1 LIKYFQYNNNYKE
14 IQIAFMKKTQLVLG
28 LLVALT
34 SLTTVANAQMKEG
47 KISYERKINMHRNL
61 PDPQMKSMVPEFRT
75 DKFELIFNEN
85 VSLFRSVV
93 DEEAPD
99 PFANAGGGGGGG
111 MRFNFRMPS
120 ANTYTDLA
128 KQMQYEGREFF
139 EKEFLIIDS
148 LKQYKWKL
156 SEETKT
162 IAKQLC
168 KKATT
173 MVTAPQ
179 MRMRVSIGGPGNNS
193 DTTANTPRAP
203 KETELVVWYAE
214 GIPVSFGPE
223 GYSGLP
229 GVIMEIDQ
237 DNGANVMTAVE
248 VSTKY
253 PKKELVAPS
262 KGEKMNRAQFQENM
276 MKLMQD
282 MQRGGGI
289 RMGGSAIRIGGG
301 N

>member
-1 LIKYFQYNNNYKE
+1 MKK
-14 IQIAFMKKTQLVLG
+14 IQIVLG
-28 LLVALT
+28 LMLALT
-34 SLTTVANAQMKEG
+34 SVTTNVMAQMKEG

-61 PDPQMKSMVPEFRT
+61 PDPQMKSMIPEFRT
-75 DKFELIFNEN
+75 DKFELIFNES

-93 DEEAPD
+93 DDEAPD

-111 MRFNFRMPS
+111 MRMNFRMPT
-120 ANTYTDLA
+120 ANTFTDVA
-128 KQMQYEGREFF
+128 KQMQYEERAFF
-139 EKEFLIIDS
+139 EKEFLIVDS

-173 MVTAPQ
+173 MISAPQ
-179 MRMRVSIGGPGNNS
+179 MRMRVSIGGGGNNT

-214 GIPVSFGPE
+214 NIPVSFGPDS
-223 GYSGLP
+223 YNGLP

-237 DNGANVMTAVE
+237 DNGANVTTAVE
-248 VSTKY
+248 VSAKY
-253 PKKELVAPS
+253 PKKELVAPT

-276 MKLMQD
+276 QKLMQD

-289 RMGGSAIRIGGG
+289 RMGGTAIRIGGG

>member
-1 LIKYFQYNNNYKE
+1 
-14 IQIAFMKKTQLVLG
+14 MKKIQLVFGMLI
-28 LLVALT
+28 ALI
-34 SLTTVANAQMKEG
+34 SVTTTAKAQMKEG

-61 PDPQMKSMVPEFRT
+61 PDPQMKSMIPEFRT
-75 DKFELIFNEN
+75 DKFELIFNES

-139 EKEFLIIDS
+139 EKEFLIVDS

-156 SEETKT
+156 SEETKM

-173 MVTAPQ
+173 MITAPQ
-179 MRMRVSIGGPGNNS
+179 VMRMRVSMGRGGENNT

-214 GIPVSFGPE
+214 NIPVSFGPDS
-223 GYSGLP
+223 YSGLP

-237 DNGANVMTAVE
+237 DNGANVTTAVE
-248 VSTKY
+248 VSAKY
-253 PKKELVAPS
+253 PKKELVAPT
-262 KGEKMNRAQFQENM
+262 KGEKMNRVQFQENM
-276 MKLMQD
+276 QKLMQE

-289 RMGGSAIRIGGG
+289 RMGGAAIRVGGG

>member
-1 LIKYFQYNNNYKE
+1 
-14 IQIAFMKKTQLVLG
+14 MKKIQLVFGMLI
-28 LLVALT
+28 ALT
-34 SLTTVANAQMKEG
+34 SVITTAKAQMKEG

-61 PDPQMKSMVPEFRT
+61 PDPQMKSMIPEFRT
-75 DKFELIFNEN
+75 DKFELIFNES

-139 EKEFLIIDS
+139 EKEFLIVDS

-156 SEETKT
+156 SEETKM

-173 MVTAPQ
+173 MITAPQ
-179 MRMRVSIGGPGNNS
+179 VMRMRVSMGRGGENNT

-214 GIPVSFGPE
+214 NIPASFGPDS
-223 GYSGLP
+223 YSGLP

-237 DNGANVMTAVE
+237 DNGANVTTAVE
-248 VSTKY
+248 VSAKY
-253 PKKELVAPS
+253 PKKELVAPT
-262 KGEKMNRAQFQENM
+262 KGEKMNRVQFQENM
-276 MKLMQD
+276 QKLMQE

-289 RMGGSAIRIGGG
+289 RMGGAAIRVGGG

>member
-1 LIKYFQYNNNYKE
+1 
-14 IQIAFMKKTQLVLG
+14 MKKTQLVLG
-28 LLVALT
+28 LLIAFT
-34 SLTTVANAQMKEG
+34 SLTTVANGQMKEG

-75 DKFELIFNEN
+75 DKFELIFNES

-93 DEEAPD
+93 DDEAPD
-99 PFANAGGGGGGG
+99 PFANAGGGGGG
-111 MRFNFRMPS
+111 MRMNFRMPT
-120 ANTYTDLA
+120 ANTYTDMA
-128 KQMQYEGREFF
+128 KQMQYEERAFF
-139 EKEFLIIDS
+139 EKEFLIVDS

-173 MVTAPQ
+173 MITAPQ
-179 MRMRVSIGGPGNNS
+179 MRMRVSIGGGGNNT
-193 DTTANTPRAP
+193 DTAANTPRAP

-214 GIPVSFGPE
+214 NIPVSFGPDN
-223 GYSGLP
+223 YSGLP

-237 DNGANVMTAVE
+237 DNGATVTTAVE
-248 VSTKY
+248 VSAKY
-253 PKKELVAPS
+253 PKKELVAPT
-262 KGEKMNRAQFQENM
+262 KGDKMNRAQFQENM
-276 MKLMQD
+276 QKLMQE

-289 RMGGSAIRIGGG
+289 RMGGMNIRVGG

>member
-1 LIKYFQYNNNYKE
+1 
-14 IQIAFMKKTQLVLG
+14 
-28 LLVALT
+28 
-34 SLTTVANAQMKEG
+34 
-47 KISYERKINMHRNL
+47 MHRNL

-75 DKFELIFNEN
+75 DKFELIFNES

-111 MRFNFRMPS
+111 MRFNFRMPT
-120 ANTYTDLA
+120 ANTFTDIA
-128 KQMQYEGREFF
+128 KQMQYEERAFF
-139 EKEFLIIDS
+139 EKEFLIVDS
-148 LKQYKWKL
+148 IKQYKWKL

-173 MVTAPQ
+173 MISAPQ
-179 MRMRVSIGGPGNNS
+179 MRMRISIGGSANNT

-214 GIPVSFGPE
+214 NIPVSFGPDS
-223 GYSGLP
+223 YNGLP

-237 DNGANVMTAVE
+237 DNGANVTTAVE

-253 PKKELVAPS
+253 PKKELVAPT

-276 MKLMQD
+276 QKLMQE
-282 MQRGGGI
+282 MQRGGGG
-289 RMGGSAIRIGGG
+289 MGGMRIRVGGG

>member
-1 LIKYFQYNNNYKE
+1 
-14 IQIAFMKKTQLVLG
+14 MKKIQLVLG
-28 LLVALT
+28 MLIALT
-34 SLTTVANAQMKEG
+34 SVSTFATAQMKEG

-75 DKFELIFNEN
+75 DKFELIFNES

-93 DEEAPD
+93 DDEAPD

-111 MRFNFRMPS
+111 MRMAFRMPT

-128 KQMQYEGREFF
+128 KQTQYEERAFF

-173 MVTAPQ
+173 MITSPQ
-179 MRMRVSIGGPGNNS
+179 MRMRVSIGGGNNT

-214 GIPVSFGPE
+214 NIPVSFGPDN
-223 GYSGLP
+223 YSGLP

-237 DNGANVMTAVE
+237 DNGATVTTAVE
-248 VSTKY
+248 VSAKY
-253 PKKELVAPS
+253 PKKELVAPT
-262 KGEKMNRAQFQENM
+262 KGDKMNRAQFQENM
-276 MKLMQD
+276 QKLIQD
-282 MQRGGGI
+282 MQRGGGG
-289 RMGGSAIRIGGG
+289 MGGMRIRVGG

>member
-1 LIKYFQYNNNYKE
+1 
-14 IQIAFMKKTQLVLG
+14 MKKIQLVLG
-28 LLVALT
+28 LLIALT
-34 SLTTVANAQMKEG
+34 SLTTVATAQMKEG

-99 PFANAGGGGGGG
+99 PFANAGGGGGG
-111 MRFNFRMPS
+111 MRMNFRMPT
-120 ANTYTDLA
+120 ANTYTDMA
-128 KQMQYEGREFF
+128 KQMQYEERAFF

-173 MVTAPQ
+173 MITSPQ
-179 MRMRVSIGGPGNNS
+179 MRMRVSIGGAGNNT

-214 GIPVSFGPE
+214 NIPVSFGPDN
-223 GYSGLP
+223 YSGLP

-237 DNGANVMTAVE
+237 DNGATVTTAVE
-248 VSTKY
+248 VSAKY
-253 PKKELVAPS
+253 PKKELVAPT
-262 KGEKMNRAQFQENM
+262 KGDKMNRAQFQENM
-276 MKLMQD
+276 MKLVQD
-282 MQRGGGI
+282 IQRGGG
-289 RMGGSAIRIGGG
+289 MGGMRIRVGG

>member
-1 LIKYFQYNNNYKE
+1 MKK
-14 IQIAFMKKTQLVLG
+14 IQLVFGLLIAFT
-28 LLVALT
+28 T
-34 SLTTVANAQMKEG
+34 LTTSATAQMKEG

-61 PDPQMKSMVPEFRT
+61 PDPQMKSMIPEFRT
-75 DKFELIFNEN
+75 DKFELIFNES

-93 DEEAPD
+93 DDEAPD
-99 PFANAGGGGGGG
+99 PFANAGGGGGG
-111 MRFNFRMPS
+111 MRMNFRMPT
-120 ANTYTDLA
+120 ANTFTDVS
-128 KQMQYEGREFF
+128 KQMQYEERAFF

-173 MVTAPQ
+173 MITAPQ
-179 MRMRVSIGGPGNNS
+179 MRMRVSIGGGGNNT
-193 DTTANTPRAP
+193 DTAANTPRAP

-214 GIPVSFGPE
+214 NIPVSFGPDN
-223 GYSGLP
+223 YSGLP

-237 DNGANVMTAVE
+237 DNGATVTTAVE
-248 VSTKY
+248 VSAKY

-276 MKLMQD
+276 QKLMQD

-289 RMGGSAIRIGGG
+289 RMGGMNIRVGG

>member
-1 LIKYFQYNNNYKE
+1 MRKI
-14 IQIAFMKKTQLVLG
+14 QLVFG
-28 LLVALT
+28 LLIALT
-34 SLTTVANAQMKEG
+34 SVSTKATAQMKEG

-75 DKFELIFNEN
+75 DKFELIFNES

-93 DEEAPD
+93 DDEAPD

-111 MRFNFRMPS
+111 MRMNFRMPT
-120 ANTYTDLA
+120 ANTYTDMA
-128 KQMQYEGREFF
+128 KQMQYEERAFF

-173 MVTAPQ
+173 MITAPQ
-179 MRMRVSIGGPGNNS
+179 MRMRVSMGRGGENNT

-214 GIPVSFGPE
+214 NIPVSFGPDN
-223 GYSGLP
+223 YSGLP

-237 DNGANVMTAVE
+237 DNGATVTTAVE
-248 VSTKY
+248 VSAKY
-253 PKKELVAPS
+253 PKKELVAPT
-262 KGEKMNRAQFQENM
+262 KGDKMNRVQFQENM
-276 MKLMQD
+276 QKLMQE

-289 RMGGSAIRIGGG
+289 RMGGATIRVGG
-301 N
+301 NNN

>member
-1 LIKYFQYNNNYKE
+1 
-14 IQIAFMKKTQLVLG
+14 MKKIQLVLG
-28 LLVALT
+28 LLIALT
-34 SLTTVANAQMKEG
+34 SLTTVATAQMKEG

-99 PFANAGGGGGGG
+99 PFANAGGGGGG
-111 MRFNFRMPS
+111 MRMNFRMPT
-120 ANTYTDLA
+120 ANTYTDMA
-128 KQMQYEGREFF
+128 KQMQYEERAFF

-173 MVTAPQ
+173 MITSPQ
-179 MRMRVSIGGPGNNS
+179 MRMRVSIGGAGNNT

-214 GIPVSFGPE
+214 NIPVSFGPDN
-223 GYSGLP
+223 YSGLP

-237 DNGANVMTAVE
+237 DNGATVTTAVE
-248 VSTKY
+248 VSAKY
-253 PKKELVAPS
+253 PKKELVAPT
-262 KGEKMNRAQFQENM
+262 KGDKMNRAQFQENM
-276 MKLMQD
+276 QKLIQD
-282 MQRGGGI
+282 MQRGGG
-289 RMGGSAIRIGGG
+289 MGGMRIRVGG

>member
-1 LIKYFQYNNNYKE
+1 
-14 IQIAFMKKTQLVLG
+14 MKKIQLLLG
-28 LLVALT
+28 MMIALISIST
-34 SLTTVANAQMKEG
+34 SIAAQMKEG

-61 PDPQMKSMVPEFRT
+61 PNPQMKSMVPEFRT
-75 DKFELIFNEN
+75 DKFELIFNES

-93 DEEAPD
+93 DDEAPD
-99 PFANAGGGGGGG
+99 PFANAGGGGGG
-111 MRFNFRMPS
+111 MRMNFRMPT
-120 ANTYTDLA
+120 ANTFTDVS
-128 KQMQYEGREFF
+128 KQMQYEERAFF

-173 MVTAPQ
+173 MITAPQ
-179 MRMRVSIGGPGNNS
+179 MRMRVSIGGGGNNT
-193 DTTANTPRAP
+193 DTAANTPRAP

-214 GIPVSFGPE
+214 NIPVSFGPDN
-223 GYSGLP
+223 YSGLP

-237 DNGANVMTAVE
+237 DNGATVTTAVE
-248 VSTKY
+248 VSAKY
-253 PKKELVAPS
+253 PKKELVAPT
-262 KGEKMNRAQFQENM
+262 KGDKMNRAQFQENM
-276 MKLMQD
+276 QKLMQE

-289 RMGGSAIRIGGG
+289 RMGGMNIRVGG

>member
-1 LIKYFQYNNNYKE
+1 MKK
-14 IQIAFMKKTQLVLG
+14 IQIVVG
-28 LLVALT
+28 LLIALT
-34 SLTTVANAQMKEG
+34 SITTTVAAQMKEG

-61 PDPQMKSMVPEFRT
+61 PDPQMKSMIPEFRT
-75 DKFELIFNEN
+75 DKFELIFNES

-93 DEEAPD
+93 DDEAPD
-99 PFANAGGGGGGG
+99 PFANAGGGGGG
-111 MRFNFRMPS
+111 MRMNFRMPT
-120 ANTYTDLA
+120 ANTFTDVT
-128 KQMQYEGREFF
+128 KQMQYEERAFF
-139 EKEFLIIDS
+139 EKEFLIVDS

-173 MVTAPQ
+173 MITAPQ
-179 MRMRVSIGGPGNNS
+179 IRMRISRGGENNT
-193 DTTANTPRAP
+193 DTAANTPRAP

-214 GIPVSFGPE
+214 NIPVSFGPDN
-223 GYSGLP
+223 YSGLP

-237 DNGANVMTAVE
+237 DNGATVTTAVE

-253 PKKELVAPS
+253 PKKELVAPT

-276 MKLMQD
+276 QKLMQD
-282 MQRGGGI
+282 MQRGGGG
-289 RMGGSAIRIGGG
+289 MGGMRIRVGGG

>member
-1 LIKYFQYNNNYKE
+1 
-14 IQIAFMKKTQLVLG
+14 MKKIKLMLG
-28 LLVALT
+28 LLIALT
-34 SLTTVANAQMKEG
+34 SIATVANAQMKEG

-61 PDPQMKSMVPEFRT
+61 PDPQMKSMIPEFRT
-75 DKFELIFNEN
+75 DKFELIFNES

-93 DEEAPD
+93 DDEAPD
-99 PFANAGGGGGGG
+99 PFANAGGGGGG

-128 KQMQYEGREFF
+128 KQIQYEGREFF
-139 EKEFLIIDS
+139 EKEFLIVDS

-173 MVTAPQ
+173 MITAPQ
-179 MRMRVSIGGPGNNS
+179 MRMRVSIGRGGENNT
-193 DTTANTPRAP
+193 DTTANTTRAP

-214 GIPVSFGPE
+214 NIPVSFGPDS
-223 GYSGLP
+223 YSGLP

-237 DNGANVMTAVE
+237 DNGATVTTAVE
-248 VSTKY
+248 VSAKY
-253 PKKELVAPS
+253 PKKELVAPT

-276 MKLMQD
+276 QKLMQD

-289 RMGGSAIRIGGG
+289 RMGGNAIRIGGG

>member
-1 LIKYFQYNNNYKE
+1 
-14 IQIAFMKKTQLVLG
+14 MKKIQLVLG
-28 LLVALT
+28 LMIAFISIST
-34 SLTTVANAQMKEG
+34 SAIAQMKEG

-75 DKFELIFNEN
+75 DKFELIFNES

-93 DEEAPD
+93 DDEAPD
-99 PFANAGGGGGGG
+99 PFANAGGGGGG
-111 MRFNFRMPS
+111 MRMNFRMPT
-120 ANTYTDLA
+120 ANTFTDVS
-128 KQMQYEGREFF
+128 KQMQYEERAFF

-148 LKQYKWKL
+148 LKQSKWKL

-173 MVTAPQ
+173 MITAPQ
-179 MRMRVSIGGPGNNS
+179 MRMRVSIGGGGNNT
-193 DTTANTPRAP
+193 DTAANTPRAP

-214 GIPVSFGPE
+214 NIPVSFGPDN
-223 GYSGLP
+223 YSGLP

-237 DNGANVMTAVE
+237 DNGATVTTAVE
-248 VSTKY
+248 VSSRY
-253 PKKELVAPS
+253 PKKELVAPT
-262 KGEKMNRAQFQENM
+262 KGDKMNRAQFQENM
-276 MKLMQD
+276 QKLMQE

-289 RMGGSAIRIGGG
+289 RMGGMNIRVGG

>member
-1 LIKYFQYNNNYKE
+1 
-14 IQIAFMKKTQLVLG
+14 MKKIQLVFG
-28 LLVALT
+28 LLIALT
-34 SLTTVANAQMKEG
+34 SISINAKAQMKEG

-75 DKFELIFNEN
+75 DKFELIFNES

-111 MRFNFRMPS
+111 MRFNFRMPT
-120 ANTYTDLA
+120 ANTFTDIA
-128 KQMQYEGREFF
+128 KQMQYEERAFF
-139 EKEFLIIDS
+139 EKEFLIVDS
-148 LKQYKWKL
+148 IKQYKWKL

-173 MVTAPQ
+173 MISAPQ
-179 MRMRVSIGGPGNNS
+179 MRMRISIGGSANNT

-214 GIPVSFGPE
+214 NIPVSFGPDS
-223 GYSGLP
+223 YNGLP

-237 DNGANVMTAVE
+237 DNGANVTTAVE

-253 PKKELVAPS
+253 PKKELVAPT
-262 KGEKMNRAQFQENM
+262 KGEKMNRVQFQENM
-276 MKLMQD
+276 QKLMQE

-289 RMGGSAIRIGGG
+289 RMGGTSIRVGGG

>member
-1 LIKYFQYNNNYKE
+1 
-14 IQIAFMKKTQLVLG
+14 MKKIQLVFG
-28 LLVALT
+28 LLITLT
-34 SLTTVANAQMKEG
+34 SITTTVAAQMKEG

-75 DKFELIFNEN
+75 DKFELIFNES

-111 MRFNFRMPS
+111 MRMNFRMPT
-120 ANTYTDLA
+120 ANTYTDMA
-128 KQMQYEGREFF
+128 KQMQYEERAFF
-139 EKEFLIIDS
+139 EKEFLIVDS

-173 MVTAPQ
+173 MITAPQ
-179 MRMRVSIGGPGNNS
+179 MRMRVSMGGGNNT

-214 GIPVSFGPE
+214 NIPVSFGPDS
-223 GYSGLP
+223 YSGLP

-237 DNGANVMTAVE
+237 DNGATVTTAVE
-248 VSTKY
+248 VSAKY
-253 PKKELVAPS
+253 PKKELVAPT
-262 KGEKMNRAQFQENM
+262 KGDKMNRAQFQENM
-276 MKLMQD
+276 QKLMQD
-282 MQRGGGI
+282 MQRGGG
-289 RMGGSAIRIGGG
+289 MGGMRIRVGG

>member
-1 LIKYFQYNNNYKE
+1 
-14 IQIAFMKKTQLVLG
+14 MKKIQLVFG
-28 LLVALT
+28 LLITLT
-34 SLTTVANAQMKEG
+34 SITTTATAQMKEP

-85 VSLFRSVV
+85 ASLFRSVV

-99 PFANAGGGGGGG
+99 PFANAGGGGGG
-111 MRFNFRMPS
+111 MRMNFRMPT
-120 ANTYTDLA
+120 ANTYTDIA
-128 KQMQYEGREFF
+128 KQMQYEERAFF

-173 MVTAPQ
+173 MITSPQ
-179 MRMRVSIGGPGNNS
+179 MRMRVSIGGGGNNA

-214 GIPVSFGPE
+214 NIPVSFGPDN
-223 GYSGLP
+223 YSGLP

-237 DNGANVMTAVE
+237 DNGATVTTAVE
-248 VSTKY
+248 VSAKY
-253 PKKELVAPS
+253 PKKELVVPS
-262 KGEKMNRAQFQENM
+262 KGDKMNRAQFQENM
-276 MKLMQD
+276 QKLMQD

-289 RMGGSAIRIGGG
+289 RMGGMNIRVGGG

>member
-1 LIKYFQYNNNYKE
+1 MKK
-14 IQIAFMKKTQLVLG
+14 IQIVVG
-28 LLVALT
+28 LLLALT
-34 SLTTVANAQMKEG
+34 SITTTVTAQMKEG

-61 PDPQMKSMVPEFRT
+61 PDPQMKSMIPEFRT
-75 DKFELIFNEN
+75 DKFELIFNES

-93 DEEAPD
+93 DDEAPD
-99 PFANAGGGGGGG
+99 PFANAGGGGGG
-111 MRFNFRMPS
+111 MRMNFRMPT
-120 ANTYTDLA
+120 ANTFTDVT
-128 KQMQYEGREFF
+128 KQMQYEERAFF
-139 EKEFLIIDS
+139 EKEFLIVDS

-173 MVTAPQ
+173 MISAPQ
-179 MRMRVSIGGPGNNS
+179 IRMRISRGGGDNNA

-214 GIPVSFGPE
+214 NIPVSFGPDS
-223 GYSGLP
+223 YNGLP

-237 DNGANVMTAVE
+237 DNGATVTTAVE
-248 VSTKY
+248 VSAKY
-253 PKKELVAPS
+253 PKKELVAPT

-276 MKLMQD
+276 QKLMQD
-282 MQRGGGI
+282 MQRGGGG
-289 RMGGSAIRIGGG
+289 MGGMRIRVGGG

>member
-1 LIKYFQYNNNYKE
+1 LINHFQYNNYYKE
-14 IQIAFMKKTQLVLG
+14 IKIAFMKKIQLVLG
-28 LLVALT
+28 LLIALT
-34 SLTTVANAQMKEG
+34 SLTTVATAQMKEG

-99 PFANAGGGGGGG
+99 PFANAGGGGGG
-111 MRFNFRMPS
+111 MRMNFRMPT
-120 ANTYTDLA
+120 ANTYTDMA
-128 KQMQYEGREFF
+128 KQMQYEERAFF

-173 MVTAPQ
+173 MITSPQ
-179 MRMRVSIGGPGNNS
+179 MRMRVSIGGAGNNT

-214 GIPVSFGPE
+214 NIPVSFGPDN
-223 GYSGLP
+223 YSGLP

-237 DNGANVMTAVE
+237 DNGATVTTAVE
-248 VSTKY
+248 VSAKY
-253 PKKELVAPS
+253 PKKELVAPT
-262 KGEKMNRAQFQENM
+262 KGDKMNRAQFQENM
-276 MKLMQD
+276 QKLMQD
-282 MQRGGGI
+282 MQRGGG
-289 RMGGSAIRIGGG
+289 MGGMRIRVGG

>member
-1 LIKYFQYNNNYKE
+1 
-14 IQIAFMKKTQLVLG
+14 MKKIQLVFG
-28 LLVALT
+28 LLITLT
-34 SLTTVANAQMKEG
+34 SITTTVTAQMKEG

-61 PDPQMKSMVPEFRT
+61 PDPQMKSMIPEFRT
-75 DKFELIFNEN
+75 DKFELIFNES

-111 MRFNFRMPS
+111 MRMNFRMPT
-120 ANTYTDLA
+120 ANTYTDMA
-128 KQMQYEGREFF
+128 KQMQYEERAFF
-139 EKEFLIIDS
+139 EKEFLIVDS

-173 MVTAPQ
+173 MITAPQ
-179 MRMRVSIGGPGNNS
+179 MRMRVSMGGGNNT

-214 GIPVSFGPE
+214 NIPVSFGPDN
-223 GYSGLP
+223 YSGLP

-237 DNGANVMTAVE
+237 DNGATVTTAVE
-248 VSTKY
+248 VSAKY
-253 PKKELVAPS
+253 PKKELVAPT
-262 KGEKMNRAQFQENM
+262 KGDKMNRAQFQENM
-276 MKLMQD
+276 QKLMQD

-289 RMGGSAIRIGGG
+289 RMGGGIRLGGG

>member
-1 LIKYFQYNNNYKE
+1 
-14 IQIAFMKKTQLVLG
+14 MKKIQLVLG
-28 LLVALT
+28 LLIA
-34 SLTTVANAQMKEG
+34 LTTVTTSATAQMKEG

-61 PDPQMKSMVPEFRT
+61 PNPQMKSMVPEFRT

-99 PFANAGGGGGGG
+99 PFANAGGGGGG

-173 MVTAPQ
+173 MITAPQ
-179 MRMRVSIGGPGNNS
+179 MRMRVSIGRGGENNT

-214 GIPVSFGPE
+214 NIPVSFGPDN
-223 GYSGLP
+223 YSGLP

-237 DNGANVMTAVE
+237 DNGATVTTAVE
-248 VSTKY
+248 VSAKY
-253 PKKELVAPS
+253 PKKELVAPT
-262 KGEKMNRAQFQENM
+262 KGDKMNRAQFQENM
-276 MKLMQD
+276 QKLMQD

-289 RMGGSAIRIGGG
+289 RMGGMNIRVGG

>member
-1 LIKYFQYNNNYKE
+1 MKK
-14 IQIAFMKKTQLVLG
+14 IQIVVG
-28 LLVALT
+28 LLIALT
-34 SLTTVANAQMKEG
+34 SITTTATAQMKEG

-61 PDPQMKSMVPEFRT
+61 PDPQMKSMIPEFRT
-75 DKFELIFNEN
+75 DKFELIFNES

-93 DEEAPD
+93 DDEAPD
-99 PFANAGGGGGGG
+99 PFANAGGGGGG
-111 MRFNFRMPS
+111 MRMNFRMPT
-120 ANTYTDLA
+120 ANTFTDVA
-128 KQMQYEGREFF
+128 KQMQYEERAFF
-139 EKEFLIIDS
+139 EKEFLIVDS

-173 MVTAPQ
+173 MITAPQ
-179 MRMRVSIGGPGNNS
+179 MRMRVSIGGPGNNT
-193 DTTANTPRAP
+193 DTAANTPRAP

-214 GIPVSFGPE
+214 NIPVSFGPDN
-223 GYSGLP
+223 YSGLP

-237 DNGANVMTAVE
+237 DNGANVTTAVE
-248 VSTKY
+248 VSAKY
-253 PKKELVAPS
+253 PKKELVAPT

-276 MKLMQD
+276 QKLMQD

-289 RMGGSAIRIGGG
+289 RMGGATIRVGGG

>member
-1 LIKYFQYNNNYKE
+1 
-14 IQIAFMKKTQLVLG
+14 MKKIQLLLG
-28 LLVALT
+28 MMIALISIST
-34 SLTTVANAQMKEG
+34 SIAAQMKEG

-75 DKFELIFNEN
+75 DKFELIFNES

-93 DEEAPD
+93 DDEAPD

-111 MRFNFRMPS
+111 MRMNFRMPT
-120 ANTYTDLA
+120 ANTYTDMA
-128 KQMQYEGREFF
+128 KQMQYEERAFF

-173 MVTAPQ
+173 MITAPQ
-179 MRMRVSIGGPGNNS
+179 MRMRVSIGGGGNNT

-214 GIPVSFGPE
+214 NIPVSFGPDN
-223 GYSGLP
+223 YSGLP

-237 DNGANVMTAVE
+237 DNGATVTTAVE
-248 VSTKY
+248 VSAKY
-253 PKKELVAPS
+253 PKKELIAPT
-262 KGEKMNRAQFQENM
+262 KGDKMNRAQFQENM
-276 MKLMQD
+276 QKLIQD
-282 MQRGGGI
+282 MQRGGGG
-289 RMGGSAIRIGGG
+289 MGGMRIRVGG

>member
-1 LIKYFQYNNNYKE
+1 
-14 IQIAFMKKTQLVLG
+14 MKKIQLVFGMLI
-28 LLVALT
+28 ALT
-34 SLTTVANAQMKEG
+34 SVITTAKAQMKEG

-61 PDPQMKSMVPEFRT
+61 PDPQMKSMIPEFRT
-75 DKFELIFNEN
+75 DKFELIFNES

-139 EKEFLIIDS
+139 EKEFLIVDS

-156 SEETKT
+156 SEETKM

-173 MVTAPQ
+173 MITAPQ
-179 MRMRVSIGGPGNNS
+179 VMRMRVSMGRGGENNT

-214 GIPVSFGPE
+214 NIPVSFGPDS
-223 GYSGLP
+223 YSGLP

-237 DNGANVMTAVE
+237 DNGANVTTAVE

-253 PKKELVAPS
+253 PKKELVAPT
-262 KGEKMNRAQFQENM
+262 KGEKMNRVQFQENM
-276 MKLMQD
+276 QKLMQE

-289 RMGGSAIRIGGG
+289 RMGGAAIRVGGG

>member
-1 LIKYFQYNNNYKE
+1 
-14 IQIAFMKKTQLVLG
+14 MKKIQLVLG
-28 LLVALT
+28 LLIALT
-34 SLTTVANAQMKEG
+34 SLTTVATAQMKEG

-99 PFANAGGGGGGG
+99 PFANAGGGGGG
-111 MRFNFRMPS
+111 MRMNFRMPT
-120 ANTYTDLA
+120 ANTYTDMA
-128 KQMQYEGREFF
+128 KQMQYEERAFF

-173 MVTAPQ
+173 MITSPQ
-179 MRMRVSIGGPGNNS
+179 MRMRVSIGGAGNNT

-214 GIPVSFGPE
+214 NIPVSFGPDN
-223 GYSGLP
+223 YSGLP

-237 DNGANVMTAVE
+237 DNGATVTTAVE
-248 VSTKY
+248 VSAKY
-253 PKKELVAPS
+253 PKKELVAPT
-262 KGEKMNRAQFQENM
+262 KGDKMNRAQFQENM
-276 MKLMQD
+276 MKLVQD
-282 MQRGGGI
+282 MQRGGG
-289 RMGGSAIRIGGG
+289 MGGMRIRVGG

>member
-1 LIKYFQYNNNYKE
+1 
-14 IQIAFMKKTQLVLG
+14 MKKIQLVFG
-28 LLVALT
+28 LLIALT
-34 SLTTVANAQMKEG
+34 SISINAKAQMKEG

-75 DKFELIFNEN
+75 DKFELIFNES

-111 MRFNFRMPS
+111 MRFNFRMPT
-120 ANTYTDLA
+120 ANTFTDIA
-128 KQMQYEGREFF
+128 KQMQYEERAFF
-139 EKEFLIIDS
+139 EKEFLIVDS
-148 LKQYKWKL
+148 IKQYKWKL

-173 MVTAPQ
+173 MISAPQ
-179 MRMRVSIGGPGNNS
+179 MRMRISIGGSANNT
-193 DTTANTPRAP
+193 DTTANTQRAP

-214 GIPVSFGPE
+214 NIPVSFGPDS
-223 GYSGLP
+223 YNGLP

-237 DNGANVMTAVE
+237 DNGANVTTAVE

-253 PKKELVAPS
+253 PKKELVAPT

-276 MKLMQD
+276 QKLMQE
-282 MQRGGGI
+282 MQRGGGG
-289 RMGGSAIRIGGG
+289 MGGMRIRVGGG

>member
-1 LIKYFQYNNNYKE
+1 
-14 IQIAFMKKTQLVLG
+14 MKKIQLLLG
-28 LLVALT
+28 MMIALISIST
-34 SLTTVANAQMKEG
+34 SIAAQMKEG

-75 DKFELIFNEN
+75 DKFELIFNES

-93 DEEAPD
+93 DDEAPD
-99 PFANAGGGGGGG
+99 PFANAGGGGGG
-111 MRFNFRMPS
+111 MRMNFRMPT
-120 ANTYTDLA
+120 ANTFTDVS
-128 KQMQYEGREFF
+128 KQMQYEERAFF

-173 MVTAPQ
+173 MITAPQ
-179 MRMRVSIGGPGNNS
+179 MRMRVSIGGGGNNT
-193 DTTANTPRAP
+193 DTAANTPRAP

-214 GIPVSFGPE
+214 NIPVSFGPDN
-223 GYSGLP
+223 YSGLP

-237 DNGANVMTAVE
+237 DNGATVTTAVE

-253 PKKELVAPS
+253 PKKELVAPT
-262 KGEKMNRAQFQENM
+262 KGDKMNRAQFQENM
-276 MKLMQD
+276 QKLMQD
-282 MQRGGGI
+282 MQRGGGG
-289 RMGGSAIRIGGG
+289 MGGMRIRVGG